1 MVMRRYKM
9 NHTKEFKEAKA
20 KEFRDM
26 SLYDKFAILL
36 ELSDLVP
43 IEAMVDELSDDVVHA
58 MVEILDM
65 GEE

>member
-1 MVMRRYKM
+1 MK
-9 NHTKEFKEAKA
+9 HTKEFKEARA

-26 SLYDKFAILL
+26 DLYDKFAILL

-43 IEAMVDELSDDVVHA
+43 IEKLVDDLADDVVHA

-65 GEE
+65 GDD